1 MVQRMS
7 QSNLESPVLK
17 QIRED
22 MDVYDRD
29 GEKIGEVED
38 VFLGSVGEEA
48 DDFGQ
53 GPATAN
59 APVDPPANSWLED
72 FAEAFTGQDEMP
84 ETLRA
89 RLLRSGFIRIDGS
102 GFFASDYYATPEQI
116 ASVADDRVQLNV
128 HRDEL
133 IKR

>member
-1 MVQRMS
+1 MVNPLS
-7 QSNLESPVLK
+7 QSNLESPVLMR
-17 QIRED
+17 IRED
-22 MDVYDRD
+22 MDVFDRD

-38 VFLGSVGEEA
+38 IYFGSVGEAA

-53 GPATAN
+53 GPASTN
-59 APVDPPANSWLED
+59 APRDPLEGSWLD
-72 FAEAFTGQDEMP
+72 NLAEAFAGEDDMP
-84 ETLRA
+84 ETLRD

-102 GFFASDYYATPEQI
+102 GLFASDYYAMPEQI

-128 HRDEL
+128 KRDDL